1 MVPRRL
7 LSSVLLAVSFLALG
21 SSAECAAVPAG
32 AGKESPRK
40 AEWIFSLLPNFLQKN
55 PPLELTVITETT
67 EAGKKLPAVSPQ
79 HPAFFQIHTTGYKQ
93 IGEVSGGEHT
103 LPPDE
108 LEQILLRSLAVS
120 GYLPAQLPAQP
131 PSLVVVYGWGSHSML
146 VEGDVENPVY
156 SGEQVVSNILDRAA
170 LVGGAKFAKELLA
183 MFVEADAMN
192 SAANTQLASGGAPPL
207 SPGMLTF
214 ANPVNLFKLRDA
226 KNELL
231 LNQAAGNVYYIVASA
246 YDYRSVTE
254 GKQILLWRTR
264 MTVAA
269 NGISQA
275 QGLPTLLAAAGPYFG
290 KEMASPELLSKRAV
304 REGNVEIG
312 TPRVIGPTAPA
323 APPTKE

>member
-1 MVPRRL
+1 MVSRRL
-7 LSSVLLAVSFLALG
+7 LFTALLAASFQALG
-21 SSAECAAVPAG
+21 SSAWSASAPAG
-32 AGKESPRK
+32 ESKESQQK
-40 AEWIFSLLPNFLQKN
+40 SGWIFSLLPNFLQKN
-55 PPLELTVITETT
+55 PPLELTVITEIT
-67 EAGKKLPAVSPQ
+67 EAGKKLPAASPQ

-93 IGEVSGGEHT
+93 VGDVAAGEHT
-103 LPPDE
+103 LAREE
-108 LEQILLRSLAVS
+108 LERILLRSLAVS

-131 PSLVVVYGWGSHSML
+131 PSLVVVYGWGTHSML
-146 VEGDVENPVY
+146 VEGDTENPAF

-170 LVGGAKFAKELLA
+170 LVGGAKFAKELKAL
-183 MFVEADAMN
+183 FVEADAMN

-231 LNQAAGNVYYIVASA
+231 LNQVAGNVYYIVASA
-246 YDYRSVTE
+246 YDYRSVAE

-275 QGLPTLLAAAGPYFG
+275 QGLPTLLAAAAPYFG
-290 KEMASPELLSKRAV
+290 KEMKSPELLSKRAV

-312 TPRVIGPTAPA
+312 TPTVVEPA
-323 APPTKE
+323 VK